1 MALLEVEHISCL
13 YGDHP
18 ALGDFSLQVAQGE
31 IAALLGPSG
40 CGKTTLLRAIL
51 GFEPILRGEIRI
63 AGEVMARPGFGVLPE
78 RRPVGMVFQDRAL
91 FPHLTV
97 AQNIAIG
104 IRREPKAE
112 QKRTVRRL
120 LAIIGLE
127 NCDSRY
133 PHELSGGQQERV
145 ALARALAPQP
155 RLLLLDEP
163 FASLDIDLRERLS
176 FEVRN
181 ILKETGSTAVVVTH
195 YQDEAFAMGDQVG
208 VMKEGAILQ
217 WDTPFNIYHR
227 PVSRQ
232 VASLV
237 GRGVFIEGV
246 LREGEAFDTEL
257 GQVRDDHN
265 TYPYPSGT
273 RMDILL
279 RPDDVLIDPEGD
291 ISATVTDKVFKGDDT
306 LYTLRL
312 ASGNPLLAL
321 ASSHK
326 DLEVG
331 EETRLSLDLEHLVA
345 FPRGNCPL
353 E

>member
-1 MALLEVEHISCL
+1 MALLELERISCA
-13 YGDHP
+13 YGDTR
-18 ALGDFSLQVAQGE
+18 ALSDFSIEVAQGE

-40 CGKTTLLRAIL
+40 CGKTTTLRAVL
-51 GFEPILRGEIRI
+51 GFEPVLQGEIRI
-63 AGEVMARPGFGVLPE
+63 AGEVMSRPGFSVPPE

-97 AQNIAIG
+97 AQNIGIG
-104 IRREPKAE
+104 IRRGPKPLRSRVVGE
-112 QKRTVRRL
+112 L
-120 LAIIGLE
+120 LEIIGLDD
-127 NCDSRY
+127 CGARF

-145 ALARALAPQP
+145 ALARALAPRP
-155 RLLLLDEP
+155 HLLLLDEP
-163 FASLDIDLRERLS
+163 FACLDIDLRERLG
-176 FEVRN
+176 FEVRD

-195 YQDEAFAMGDQVG
+195 DQDEAFAMGDRVG
-208 VMKEGAILQ
+208 IMEEGVILQ

-246 LREGEAFDTEL
+246 LREEGAFDTEI
-257 GQVRDDHN
+257 GRIQNDHGF
-265 TYPYPSGT
+265 PYPPGT

-279 RPDDVLIDPEGD
+279 RPNDVQVDPKGEV
-291 ISATVTDKVFKGDDT
+291 SATVAKKAFKGSSI

-312 ASGNPLLAL
+312 ASGTPLLAL

-326 DLEVG
+326 DLEID
-331 EETRLSLDLEHLVA
+331 EETRLSFDLEHLVA
-345 FPRGNCPL
+345 FPRTP
-353 E
+353 EE

>member
-1 MALLEVEHISCL
+1 MALLEVEKVSCA
-13 YGDHP
+13 YGDRP
-18 ALGDFSLQVAQGE
+18 ALDDFSLKVVQGE

-40 CGKTTLLRAIL
+40 CGKTTTLRAIL
-51 GFEPILRGEIRI
+51 GFEPVLQGEIRI
-63 AGEVMARPGFGVLPE
+63 AGEVMSRPGFNVPPE

-104 IRREPKAE
+104 IRREPKVV
-112 QKRTVRRL
+112 QDRIVRKL
-120 LAIIGLE
+120 LEIIGLE
-127 NCDSRY
+127 DCFPRY

-176 FEVRN
+176 LEVRD

-208 VMKEGAILQ
+208 IIKEGTILQ

-237 GRGVFIEGV
+237 GRGVFIEGI
-246 LREGEAFDTEL
+246 LREEGAFDTEI
-257 GQVRDDHN
+257 GRVQDDHN
-265 TYPYPSGT
+265 TYPYPSGCAW
-273 RMDILL
+273 
-279 RPDDVLIDPEGD
+279 
-291 ISATVTDKVFKGDDT
+291 ISCCVRTM
-306 LYTLRL
+306 
-312 ASGNPLLAL
+312 S
-321 ASSHK
+321 
-326 DLEVG
+326 
-331 EETRLSLDLEHLVA
+331 
-345 FPRGNCPL
+345 
-353 E
+353 

>member
-1 MALLEVEHISCL
+1 MALLEVERISCT
-13 YGDHP
+13 YGDSS
-18 ALGDFSLQVAQGE
+18 ALHDFSFEVVQGE

-40 CGKTTLLRAIL
+40 GGKTTALRAIL
-51 GFEPILRGEIRI
+51 GFEPILDGEIRI
-63 AGEVMARPGFGVLPE
+63 ADEVMSRPGFNVPPE

-97 AQNIAIG
+97 EQNIAIG
-104 IRREPKAE
+104 IRREPKAD
-112 QKRTVRRL
+112 QDRVVRNL
-120 LAIIGLE
+120 LEIVGLE
-127 NCDSRY
+127 HCISRF

-208 VMKEGAILQ
+208 IIKDGAILQ

-227 PVSRQ
+227 PISRQ

-237 GRGVFIEGV
+237 GRGVFIEGI
-246 LREGEAFDTEL
+246 LREAGAFDTEI
-257 GQVRDDHN
+257 GRVRDEHH
-265 TYPYPSGT
+265 TYPHPPGT

-279 RPDDVLIDPEGD
+279 RPDDVLIDPEGK
-291 ISATVTDKVFKGDDT
+291 ISATVIEKAFKGDDT
-306 LYTLRL
+306 LYTLQL
-312 ASGNPLLAL
+312 PSGTRLLAL
-321 ASSHK
+321 ASSHR

-331 EETRLSLDLEHLVA
+331 EETQLGLDLEHLVA
-345 FPRGNCPL
+345 FPRSSGT
-353 E
+353 

>member
-1 MALLEVEHISCL
+1 MALLEVEKISCI
-13 YGDHP
+13 YRDHP
-18 ALGDFSLQVAQGE
+18 ALTEFSLEVVQGE
-31 IAALLGPSG
+31 IVALLGPSG
-40 CGKTTLLRAIL
+40 CGKTTILRAIL
-51 GFEPILRGEIRI
+51 GFEPVMRGEIRI
-63 AGEVMARPGFGVLPE
+63 AGEVMSRPGFSIPPE
-78 RRPVGMVFQDRAL
+78 RRSVGMVFQDRAL

-104 IRREPKAE
+104 IRLEPKAD
-112 QKRTVRRL
+112 QDQTVRRL
-120 LAIIGLE
+120 LGIIGLE
-127 NCDSRY
+127 NCFSRY

-155 RLLLLDEP
+155 HLLLLDEP

-195 YQDEAFAMGDQVG
+195 HQDEAFAMGDQVG

-237 GRGVFIEGV
+237 GRGVFIEGI
-246 LREGEAFDTEL
+246 LREGGAFDTEL
-257 GQVRDDHN
+257 GRVRDGHH
-265 TYPYPSGT
+265 TYSHPSGT

-279 RPDDVLIDPEGD
+279 RPNDVRIDAEGE
-291 ISATVTDKVFKGDDT
+291 ISATVVEKAFKGDDT

-312 ASGNPLLAL
+312 ASGTQLLAL

-326 DLEVG
+326 DLG
-331 EETRLSLDLEHLVA
+331 INEEARLSLDLEHLVA
-345 FPRGNCPL
+345 FPRMP
-353 E
+353 EE

>member
-1 MALLEVEHISCL
+1 MALLEVEKISCI
-13 YGDHP
+13 YSDRP
-18 ALGDFSLQVAQGE
+18 ALTDFSLEVVQGE
-31 IAALLGPSG
+31 IVALLGPSG
-40 CGKTTLLRAIL
+40 CGKTTILRAIL
-51 GFEPILRGEIRI
+51 GFEPILQGEIRI
-63 AGEVMARPGFGVLPE
+63 AGEVMSRPGFGVPPE

-104 IRREPKAE
+104 IRREPKAD
-112 QKRTVRRL
+112 QDQTVNQL
-120 LAIIGLE
+120 LKIIGLE
-127 NCDSRY
+127 NCFSRY

-176 FEVRN
+176 LEVRD
-181 ILKETGSTAVVVTH
+181 ILKEAGSTAVVVTH

-227 PVSRQ
+227 PASRQ

-237 GRGVFIEGV
+237 GRGVFIEGI
-246 LREGEAFDTEL
+246 LRGGGAFDTEL
-257 GQVRDDHN
+257 GRVQDDHN
-265 TYPYPSGT
+265 TYGHPSGT

-279 RPDDVLIDPEGD
+279 RPDDVLIDAEGE
-291 ISATVTDKVFKGDDT
+291 ISATVIDKAFKGDDT

-312 ASGNPLLAL
+312 ASGTQLLAL

-326 DLEVG
+326 DLEIN
-331 EETRLSLDLEHLVA
+331 EETGLSLDLEHLVA
-345 FPRGNCPL
+345 FPKASD